1 MKHRIVKKLMAGVL
15 AGALSLT
22 LLLTPGVQIFAEEQ
36 TENLTEEDILSGEG
50 RIPDESI
57 GSEEKIADPVE
68 QDETLPETAEDE
80 IDTGKA
86 EEENKDQEEPV
97 VQDGWVYTEAGWY
110 LYKDGVM
117 LTGWQWV
124 GGNCYYMYENGIMAE
139 DTWIDS
145 YYVNASGAWVPSYQP
160 PHWVLSSAGWWY
172 RNADGSYPANAW
184 QLIDDQ
190 WYYFNGAGYM
200 MTGWQPIGGTWYYL
214 SGSGAMLTGWQ
225 LIGGAWYYLNETS
238 GAMATGWLLLGDTWY
253 YLNSS
258 GAMATG
264 WLLLGNTWYYLDGSG
279 AMLTGKQEIGKQV
292 YFLKD
297 NGAMVI
303 GWNQEEDVWYYYSAS
318 GAMATGWVLDGSK
331 WYYCEPKTGAMQ
343 TGWLDINKV
352 RYYLDESG
360 AMQTGW
366 YQVDGKW
373 YYGDSNGAML
383 KSRWVGNYYVQAD
396 GSMAVSQ
403 YIGDYYV
410 GADGKW
416 VETTGN
422 DRVYEVGLADGEK
435 TIVIGQYD
443 EAASKEVFTL
453 LNKYRV
459 ENGLNPLQPA
469 GPNLQAAVNIRGY
482 ELAYSFDHTRPN
494 GESCFSVYEN
504 AMAENIAGGTG
515 LTAEGAMTLWK
526 NSEGHKLNMLNSV
539 ADSVGVAAFK
549 ANVNGVSTTYYV
561 QLFAVEN

>member
-22 LLLTPGVQIFAEEQ
+22 LLLTPGVQVFAEEQ

-258 GAMATG
+258 GAMT
-264 WLLLGNTWYYLDGSG
+264 
-279 AMLTGKQEIGKQV
+279 
-292 YFLKD
+292 
-297 NGAMVI
+297 
-303 GWNQEEDVWYYYSAS
+303 
-318 GAMATGWVLDGSK
+318 TGWVLDGSK

-366 YQVDGKW
+366 YQVDEKW
-373 YYGDSNGAML
+373 YYGDSSGAML
-383 KSRWVGNYYVQAD
+383 KSRWVGKYYVQAD

-443 EAASKEVFTL
+443 EAASKEVFTM